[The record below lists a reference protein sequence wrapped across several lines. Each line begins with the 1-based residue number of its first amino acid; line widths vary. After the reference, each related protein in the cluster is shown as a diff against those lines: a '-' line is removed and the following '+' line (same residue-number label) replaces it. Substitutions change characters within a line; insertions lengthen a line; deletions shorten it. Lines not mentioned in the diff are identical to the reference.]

1 MFICQTWGWQR
12 LNSTMTHVQTAP
24 ETFEGAAG
32 KPSDVWGSMLNCVVD
47 EEHGEVCHYNELV
60 AKIVAKKST

>member
-32 KPSDVWGSMLNCVVD
+32 KPSDV
-47 EEHGEVCHYNELV
+47 
-60 AKIVAKKST
+60 